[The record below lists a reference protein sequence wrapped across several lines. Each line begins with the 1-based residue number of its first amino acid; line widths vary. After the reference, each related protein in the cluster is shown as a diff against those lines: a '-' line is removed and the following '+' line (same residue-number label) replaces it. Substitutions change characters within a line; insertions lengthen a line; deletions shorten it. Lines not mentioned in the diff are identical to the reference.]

1 MPIYKY
7 GQNAGV
13 IYSNGKFIKEAYS
26 HGKLVFSIKTG
37 GWVMGEDLTMTIS
50 AANNNSVAGTM
61 VFNRFDYYEGANITQ
76 TYYQLSTKSLSRQNE
91 GVVTLNIGVGST
103 ITFVNANQ
111 ENVEYTAEADG
122 TITLS
127 ALELYYLYKIKS
139 PTILNLGTA
148 MSVTSNYLDF
158 VQDMGITKLGTSIHV
173 PTGWAIANN
182 RTSRMAVTTAFS
194 VDYASLAIPGDGYW
208 PVYAVANAGTEVT
221 VSTITC
227 ATNAHEVYD
236 SKNIRHLGWVTVSGG
251 AIASVTPFYTATGA
265 NQSNAVSGAAVS
277 ISPGYVTDTDG
288 MRVYIPDTIRYDFT
302 DMVTAAKDTTTT
314 VAEVLGTKQTIY
326 NNEKT
331 ATSSVSALTNVNM
344 WASGSKYFNYITTT
358 TKRNKVT
365 IRLSNTKNKV
375 AEYRVQYS
383 KYNGTQYATNNPYTE
398 TFDMNNVSG
407 NSTSARKEFYMPKN
421 STIYNVQ
428 ASWYGSSSSAG
439 NTVRD
444 CYWYPV
450 NTEASTTTT
459 QGKTQTRTLYA
470 KIVRNQNNNTITVTT
485 QTTTGDSTPFVSYAK
500 LGTITVAR
508 NASTGTFA

>member
-1 MPIYKY
+1 MPVYINGTKVKGIYFEGRAATK
-7 GQNAGV
+7 A
-13 IYSNGKFIKEAYS
+13 YSNGN
-26 HGKLVFSIKTG
+26 LVFSARTS

-76 TYYQLSTKSLSRQNE
+76 TYYQVSTRSLSRQNE

-103 ITFVNANQ
+103 ITFANANQ

-127 ALELYYLYKIKS
+127 ALELSYLYKIKS
-139 PTILNLGTA
+139 PTILNLGTT

-182 RTSRMAVTTAFS
+182 RVSRMAVTTAFS

-251 AIASVTPFYTATGA
+251 AIASVTPFYTATGV
-265 NQSNAVSGAAVS
+265 NQSNAVSGAMVS

-314 VAEVLGTKQTIY
+314 TKGSKVTLVDSTTTGSIGSTGVKTELAAGTMQLLDSNKHGQAPGPCELHYRYRYTLQTNSKYDLYSGTLLTDLYKTDTTTSTSTRTMDIPSGITIY
-326 NNEKT
+326 NIKASYK
-331 ATSSVSALTNVNM
+331 ATSFTGKKSWT
-344 WASGSKYFNYITTT
+344 KYAEVYYYPIT
-358 TKRNKVT
+358 
-365 IRLSNTKNKV
+365 
-375 AEYRVQYS
+375 
-383 KYNGTQYATNNPYTE
+383 
-398 TFDMNNVSG
+398 
-407 NSTSARKEFYMPKN
+407 
-421 STIYNVQ
+421 
-428 ASWYGSSSSAG
+428 
-439 NTVRD
+439 
-444 CYWYPV
+444 
-450 NTEASTTTT
+450 TTTT
-459 QGKTQTRTLYA
+459 QGTAQTRTLYA